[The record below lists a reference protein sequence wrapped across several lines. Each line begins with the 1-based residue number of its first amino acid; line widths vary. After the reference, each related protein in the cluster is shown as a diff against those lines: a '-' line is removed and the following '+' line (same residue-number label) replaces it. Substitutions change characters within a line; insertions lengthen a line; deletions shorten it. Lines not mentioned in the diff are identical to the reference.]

1 MKFYNIENG
10 RFGNAMFR
18 YIASIIFTFFYDCTI
33 TYDGPITNEINDT
46 NYLEW
51 MKMIE
56 NGIIPDLDK
65 NATYFLSGFY
75 QHERLLKKYKSNII
89 NYITNNPNNRICVS
103 NENYY
108 SKNIIYHNIIKK
120 YDIVVHL
127 RLDDFTKINMLIQP
141 SCIKTVLDN
150 LIKKYNP
157 DNFVFVLDNQKSDF
171 EKKYLNYFTSKY
183 NIIIESNDVLTDYHI
198 LKNAKILVS
207 STSTLC
213 WMASLLSETI
223 EELYFPNYKHLK
235 PHINYFHETIDNP
248 IENTIKYNIEY
259 CNESECVF

>member
-18 YIASIIFTFFYDCTI
+18 YIASIMFTFFYDCSI
-33 TYDGPITNEINDT
+33 TYDNRINNEINDT
-46 NYLEW
+46 SYLGW

-56 NGIIPDLDK
+56 SGIIPELDK
-65 NATYFLSGFY
+65 HTTYKLSGFY
-75 QHERLLKKYKSNII
+75 QHENLIKKYKKRII
-89 NYITNNPNNRICVS
+89 DYIKINQNDKVCVN

-108 SKNIIYHNIIKK
+108 SKNIIYHDVIKK
-120 YDIVVHL
+120 YNIVVHL

-141 SCIKTVLDN
+141 NCIKNVLDN
-150 LIKKYNP
+150 LIIKYNP
-157 DNFVFVLDNQKSDF
+157 ENFVFVLDKPKTEF
-171 EKKYLNYFTSKY
+171 EKRYINYFTTRY

-213 WMASLLSETI
+213 WIAALLSETI

-235 PHINYFHETIDNP
+235 PHINYFHETIDKP

-259 CNESECVF
+259 CSEIECIF

>member
-18 YIASIIFTFFYDCTI
+18 YIASIIFTFFYDCSI
-33 TYDGPITNEINDT
+33 TYETGINNEINDT
-46 NYLEW
+46 SYLGW
-51 MKMIE
+51 MKKIE
-56 NGIIPDLDK
+56 SGIIPELDK
-65 NATYFLSGFY
+65 NATYILSGFY
-75 QHERLLKKYKSNII
+75 QHENLIKKYKKRII
-89 NYITNNPNNRICVS
+89 DYITINQNDKVCVH

-108 SKNIIYHNIIKK
+108 SKNIIYHDIIKK
-120 YDIVVHL
+120 YNIVVHL
-127 RLDDFTKINMLIQP
+127 RLDDFTKYNMLIQP
-141 SCIKTVLDN
+141 NCIKNVLDN
-150 LIKKYNP
+150 LIIKHNP
-157 DNFVFVLDNQKSDF
+157 ENFVFVFDKPKTEF
-171 EKKYLNYFTSKY
+171 EKRYINYFTSRY

-213 WMASLLSETI
+213 WIAALLSETI

-235 PHINYFHETIDNP
+235 PHINYFHETIDKP

-259 CNESECVF
+259 CSEIDCIF